1 MQVMSGFVRKPRLT
15 GFSCMLVLGGALAAA
30 AMVSAQGMAPS
41 TGMDKQTSFAGMQ
54 NFPGGWSAVNGE
66 KGVANVRDGVL
77 QISPSTDTNLFRS
90 PGGNSDVMNAPMV
103 LFAPAENF
111 TLKAKISAQ
120 LVGAYDVGAMVLY
133 EDDMHWAKLCFENSG
148 LHEATIVSVVTR
160 ERSDDVNSETIASP
174 FVYMAIARKGNEFSM
189 HFSRDGQQWRLVRHF
204 QVPFGAKLRVG
215 FTAHT
220 FSNKQFS
227 AGFSEIVY
235 RATAPENMRQLK
247 PSEVA
252 DRQDK

>member
-1 MQVMSGFVRKPRLT
+1 
-15 GFSCMLVLGGALAAA
+15 LGGVIVAE
-30 AMVSAQGMAPS
+30 AMVLAQNLGPS
-41 TGMDKQTSFAGMQ
+41 TGIEKQTNLVGTQ
-54 NFPGGWSAVNGE
+54 NFPGGWSVVNGE
-66 KGVANVRDGVL
+66 KGVANVQDGVL
-77 QISPSTDTNLFRS
+77 RITPSTDTNLFRS
-90 PGGNSDVMNAPMV
+90 PGGNFDVMNAPMV

-120 LVGAYDVGAMVLY
+120 LADAYDVGAMVLY

-174 FVYMAIARKGNEFSM
+174 FAYMAIARKGNEFSM
-189 HFSRDGQQWRLVRHF
+189 HFSRDGQQWGLVRHF

-247 PSEVA
+247 QSEIA
-252 DRQDK
+252 DRPDR